1 MPSCAFL
8 WQSVAVGLALFPAV
22 SFCKNGGLM
31 GRPLTLPVGW
41 GRGGPQRS
49 QAGDA
54 GSARPAVTIKSG
66 FGRNPRERNPRGQ
79 TLHIAQIRF
88 SFIASPSRP
97 SDDSKLLQ
105 RSWKRWPVSFRK
117 RLNRRVKVACSHVTP
132 STKFACGVSNRQVIV
147 IRHQAPSYSKRSL
160 RAMVSS
166 TTDFHPCAMCKV

>member
-1 MPSCAFL
+1 MGPRGTSAFPGRRRRVGAPSGHDKEWVWA
-8 WQSVAVGLALFPAV
+8 QSKGAQ
-22 SFCKNGGLM
+22 SK
-31 GRPLTLPVGW
+31 
-41 GRGGPQRS
+41 
-49 QAGDA
+49 
-54 GSARPAVTIKSG
+54 
-66 FGRNPRERNPRGQ
+66 ERNPRGQ

-117 RLNRRVKVACSHVTP
+117 RLNRRAKVACSHVTP

-166 TTDFHPCAMCKV
+166 PNGFPSLCNVQSLTPWI